1 VNTPATSP
9 GTGPGARKIRVV
21 IVDDVADTRENIK
34 KLLLFED
41 DIEIVGAAAN
51 GALAVEAA
59 KQLKPDVMLM
69 DINMPVM
76 DGITAAEAIGVQSP
90 QTGVIMMSVQGE
102 ADYLRR
108 SMLAG
113 AREFLIKPFTGDE
126 LVEGI
131 RHVYELGAQRREAAP
146 AAAALAAQQAIIAAQ
161 PAAAAPTQ
169 GKVFAVFSPKGG
181 IGRSTIAANLAVALK
196 MDTGKKVVLVDA
208 SLQFGDL
215 GVMLNLEPKKSIAD
229 LAASAGDLDG
239 ELLNGVLVNH
249 MSGIRVLL
257 APPRPEL
264 ADLVTTDVLKKV
276 LHRLQQD
283 NDYVVV
289 DTWTYFHDQSLAV
302 LDIADRIVLLA
313 NSELTTIKNVRLFLE
328 VSEALGYPAEKIMLV
343 LNHVEGRAGISAQ
356 DIQRSVNHS
365 VAASVVS
372 DPQAVLS
379 AVNRGVPFGLGYKDS
394 QIARNVHDLADLLVG
409 GRSAVRPVGASTKGD
424 ANRPMKKRSMID
436 RLFGR

>member
-1 VNTPATSP
+1 MSTSV
-9 GTGPGARKIRVV
+9 ARKIRVV

-34 KLLLFED
+34 KLLLFEN
-41 DIEIVGAAAN
+41 DIEVVGAAAD
-51 GALAVEAA
+51 GAQAVEAA
-59 KQLKPDVMLM
+59 KQLKPDVVLM

-76 DGITAAEAIGVQSP
+76 DGISAAEAIGVQVP
-90 QTGVIMMSVQGE
+90 QTQVIMMSVQGE
-102 ADYLRR
+102 SDYLRR

-131 RHVYELGAQRREAAP
+131 RHVYELGALRREAAP
-146 AAAALAAQQAIIAAQ
+146 AV
-161 PAAAAPTQ
+161 AAPTNAAPQ
-169 GKVFAVFSPKGG
+169 PVAPPPAEGKVFVVFSPKGG
-181 IGRSTIAANLAVALK
+181 TGRSTIAANLAVALK
-196 MDTGKKVVLVDA
+196 MDTGKRVVLVDA

-229 LAASAGDLDG
+229 LVSSSGEVDGDLI
-239 ELLNGVLVNH
+239 NGVLQSH

-264 ADLVTTDVLKKV
+264 ADLVTTDALRKV
-276 LHRLQQD
+276 LQRLRLH
-283 NDYVVV
+283 NDYIVV

-302 LDIADRIVLLA
+302 LDMADRILLLA

-328 VSEALGYPAEKIMLV
+328 VAEALGYPPEKIVLV

-356 DIQRSVNHS
+356 DIQRSINHS
-365 VAASVVS
+365 VAATVVS

-379 AVNRGVPFGLGYKDS
+379 AVNRGVPFVLGHKDS
-394 QIARNVHDLADLLVG
+394 QISRNVHDLATLLVG
-409 GRSAVRPVGASTKGD
+409 GSAPARSGVTPAKGD
-424 ANRPMKKRSMID
+424 ATRPIKKKSIMD

>member
-1 VNTPATSP
+1 VNTSA
-9 GTGPGARKIRVV
+9 ARKIRVL

-41 DIEIVGAAAN
+41 DIEIAGAAAD
-51 GALAVEAA
+51 GAQAVEAA
-59 KQLKPDVMLM
+59 KQLKPDVVLM

-76 DGITAAEAIGVQSP
+76 DGISAAEAIGVQVP
-90 QTGVIMMSVQGE
+90 QAGVIMMSVQGE

-131 RHVYELGAQRREAAP
+131 RHVYALGAQRRAAP
-146 AAAALAAQQAIIAAQ
+146 QAVATPAGAAAQ
-161 PAAAAPTQ
+161 PVAPPPQ
-169 GKVFAVFSPKGG
+169 GKVFVVFSPKGG

-196 MDTGKKVVLVDA
+196 MDTGKRVVLVDA

-215 GVMLNLEPKKSIAD
+215 GVMLNLEPRKSIAD
-229 LAASAGDLDG
+229 LVSSSGELDGDL
-239 ELLNGVLVNH
+239 LNSVLQSH

-276 LHRLQQD
+276 LQRLRLD

-328 VSEALGYPAEKIMLV
+328 VAEALGYPPEKIMLV
-343 LNHVEGRAGISAQ
+343 LNHVEGRSGISAQ
-356 DIQRSVNHS
+356 DIQRSINHS
-365 VAASVVS
+365 VAASVAG
-372 DPQAVLS
+372 DPQAVIS
-379 AVNRGVPFGLGYKDS
+379 AVNRGVPFVLGHKDS
-394 QIARNVHDLADLLVG
+394 QISRNVRDLAVLLI
-409 GRSAVRPVGASTKGD
+409 GRVAPVKPGAAPGKGD
-424 ANRPMKKRSMID
+424 AMQPVKKRTFMD

>member
-1 VNTPATSP
+1 VNTSAV
-9 GTGPGARKIRVV
+9 RKIRVL

-41 DIEIVGAAAN
+41 DIEIAGAAAD
-51 GALAVEAA
+51 GAQAVEAA
-59 KQLKPDVMLM
+59 KQLKPDVVLM

-76 DGITAAEAIGVQSP
+76 DGISAAEAIGVQVP

-131 RHVYELGAQRREAAP
+131 RHVYELGALRREAAP
-146 AAAALAAQQAIIAAQ
+146 AAAA
-161 PAAAAPTQ
+161 AAAAPQVAAAPPPQ
-169 GKVFAVFSPKGG
+169 GKIFVVFSPKGG
-181 IGRSTIAANLAVALK
+181 TGRSTIAANLAVALK
-196 MDTGKKVVLVDA
+196 LETGKRVVLVDA

-215 GVMLNLEPKKSIAD
+215 GVMLNLEPRKSISD
-229 LAASAGDLDG
+229 LVSSSGDLDG
-239 ELLNGVLVNH
+239 DLLSGVLQNH

-276 LHRLQQD
+276 LQRLRLD

-289 DTWTYFHDQSLAV
+289 DTWSYFHDQSLAI
-302 LDIADRIVLLA
+302 LDMADRILLLA
-313 NSELTTIKNVRLFLE
+313 NSELTTIKSVRLFLE
-328 VSEALGYPAEKIMLV
+328 VAEALGYPPEKVMLV
-343 LNHVEGRAGISAQ
+343 LNHVEGHAGISAQ

-372 DPQAVLS
+372 DPQTVLS
-379 AVNRGVPFGLGYKDS
+379 AVNRGAPFVLGNKDS
-394 QIARNVHDLADLLVG
+394 QISRNVRDLAVLLI
-409 GRSAVRPVGASTKGD
+409 GRIAPLKSGVAPAKGEGLQPV
-424 ANRPMKKRSMID
+424 KKKSFMD
-436 RLFGR
+436 RLFGRK

>member
-1 VNTPATSP
+1 VNTSA
-9 GTGPGARKIRVV
+9 ARKIRVL

-41 DIEIVGAAAN
+41 DIEIAGAAAD
-51 GALAVEAA
+51 GAQAVEAA
-59 KQLKPDVMLM
+59 KQLKPDVVLM

-76 DGITAAEAIGVQSP
+76 DGISAAEAIGVQVP

-131 RHVYELGAQRREAAP
+131 RHVYELGALRREAAP
-146 AAAALAAQQAIIAAQ
+146 AAAA
-161 PAAAAPTQ
+161 AAAAVPQVVAPPPPQ
-169 GKVFAVFSPKGG
+169 GRIFVVFSPKGG
-181 IGRSTIAANLAVALK
+181 AGRSTIAANLAVALK
-196 MDTGKKVVLVDA
+196 LETGKRVVLVDA

-215 GVMLNLEPKKSIAD
+215 GVMLNLEPKKSISD
-229 LAASAGDLDG
+229 LVSSSGDLDG
-239 ELLNGVLVNH
+239 DLLTGVLQNH

-276 LHRLQQD
+276 LQRLRLD
-283 NDYVVV
+283 NDYIVV

-302 LDIADRIVLLA
+302 LDLADRILLLA

-328 VSEALGYPAEKIMLV
+328 VAEALGYPPEKVVLV
-343 LNHVEGRAGISAQ
+343 LNNVEGHAGISSQ

-372 DPQAVLS
+372 DPQTVLS
-379 AVNRGVPFGLGYKDS
+379 AVNRGVPFVLGHKES
-394 QIARNVHDLADLLVG
+394 QISRNVRDLAVLLI
-409 GRSAVRPVGASTKGD
+409 GRVAPSRPGVAPSKAEGM
-424 ANRPMKKRSMID
+424 PPVKKRSFMD